1 MRARIAPFALVLF
14 GLVLTVG
21 FGSALLGVRGWTDVP
36 LWAYLFLTL
45 MAIAI
50 LALAAAVTIDPGP
63 LLLRQGLAGAALAW
77 LVMLV
82 GIAAIWSIGRPI
94 DDPIVLVLLVAA
106 DGAALADLAS
116 TRSDES
122 PIERTTD
129 PFDRFGAIVTFAT
142 AIVGAAAAA
151 VIVVSM
157 AAALSRAVA
166 GEDPL
171 DRLPWGAF
179 ALVLILPPLAF
190 ALASFLSHRAAGRTF
205 HEQTAANRRNSL
217 LLLVALIGI
226 AAATTEIIAISLT
239 GDPIPALLAA
249 AAAVL
254 VGLGAVVA
262 ADRGG
267 ARYILDSAGA
277 VRATRSRDAELLDVV
292 QELAL
297 AASIPV
303 PTTYVV
309 EDGSMNAFATGRDP
323 DHAAVAVTR
332 GLLDGMDRE
341 QLQGVVGHELGHIRN
356 LDIRYALYIAVFV
369 GLIALVTDAFLQ
381 IIVEGWKRGAFI
393 WKGRGKNAGGTLVT
407 GLLVGLFLLIVA
419 GLLRAFAPL
428 FAALVQA
435 ATSREREFLADATS
449 VEFTRNPRGLERAL
463 TSLESDTDILEAAN
477 RGTQHMWFRNP
488 IKAGSDGRVGL
499 LSTHPSLAARIDR
512 VRTLEG
518 LGPLDGRDRSDDN

>member
-21 FGSALLGVRGWTDVP
+21 FGRALLGLRGWTDAA

-45 MAIAI
+45 MAIAL
-50 LALAAAVTIDPGP
+50 LALATAVAIDPRP
-63 LLLRQGLAGAALAW
+63 PQLRQALAGAALAW
-77 LVMLV
+77 LVMVV
-82 GIAAIWSIGRPI
+82 GLSIRRPI
-94 DDPIVLVLLVAA
+94 ENPIVFVLVVAA
-106 DGAALADLAS
+106 AGASIVDLAS
-116 TRSDES
+116 TTSGES
-122 PIERTTD
+122 PIDDETG
-129 PFDRFGAIVTFAT
+129 PFDRFGAIVAFAM

-151 VIVVSM
+151 VTVVSL
-157 AAALSRAVA
+157 AAALSRAVV
-166 GEDPL
+166 EDPIEG
-171 DRLPWGAF
+171 LPWGAF

-190 ALASFLSHRAAGRTF
+190 AVASFLSHQAAGRTF
-205 HEQTAANRRNSL
+205 YEQTAANRRNSL

-226 AAATTEIIAISLT
+226 AAATAEIIAISLT
-239 GDPIPALLAA
+239 GDPIPALVAA

-254 VGLGAVVA
+254 VGLGAIVA

-267 ARYILDSAGA
+267 AKYILDSAGA
-277 VRATRSRDAELLDVV
+277 VRATRGRDAELLDVV

-303 PTTYVV
+303 PATYVV

-323 DHAAVAVTR
+323 DHAAIAVTR

-356 LDIRYALYIAVFV
+356 LDIRYALYIAVFI

-381 IIVEGWKRGAFI
+381 MVVEGWKRGAFV
-393 WKGRGKNAGGTLVT
+393 WRGRGKNAGGTLIT

-449 VEFTRNPRGLERAL
+449 VEFTRNARGLERAL
-463 TSLESDTDILEAAN
+463 ASLEPDTDILEAAN

-512 VRTLEG
+512 MRTLQG
-518 LGPLDGRDRSDDN
+518 LGPLDRSRGQDPTDHN